1 MTKSR
6 KLNKSKQNYGDHRR
20 RGNERKRCTEIST
33 PQIKKASDN
42 IIMTQ
47 KLSFSWFFDDLNRD
61 C

>member
-6 KLNKSKQNYGDHRR
+6 KLNKSKQNYGDG
-20 RGNERKRCTEIST
+20 GNERKRCTEIST